1 MSADPKH
8 PHTAGDRSSPK
19 GGLFPDG
26 HRAESAGKA
35 PSTKAVA
42 PSTTTVDASTRTVEG
57 SATTKAR
64 ATIAADP
71 STKTVKGST
80 ASVEG
85 STTTVQRSA
94 RAAEGPTDDEEG
106 PDNASPGVDSVA
118 DGTVR
123 LVPQAEQLKN
133 PGFAITLDASAAH
146 LPRLGAY
153 SDCYHGITTTDY
165 SRFGRVF
172 WEMVASDIGDRWVGQ
187 QSTVE
192 STRDFGGCSNL
203 LLWENNG
210 AEVQQMRRAGATVV
224 VTGLEAWGRDG
235 VVISQMNSLSV
246 TRYGGSAFDTNVA
259 IVVPKKAELLPA
271 IWAFLSD
278 PSFAPTVRRFNQ
290 KVVVE
295 YVYFPTMPFD
305 LTHWQKVAAEKYPN
319 GLPEPQSDD
328 PTQWLFHGHPAKAE
342 PATVLQVAAAR
353 LTGYRWP
360 AELDETMRLAPE
372 ARACVDK
379 CKDLAPFADDDGV
392 VPLVP
397 MRGEPAAEGRVRDL
411 LRTAFGGE
419 WSGAKEATL
428 LAAANTDK
436 APADNLDDWL
446 KNRFFAEHCT
456 LFHNR
461 PFVWHIWDGRKK
473 DGFGVLVHYHRLAA
487 PNGEGR
493 RLLEKITHGYLGD
506 WIARQRDEMK
516 ANKAGADAR
525 LAAALDLQKKL
536 EAILAGEPPYDI
548 FIRWKPLHEQP
559 IGWEPDINDGVRMN
573 IRPFIEAGVLRD
585 KVNVKWTKD
594 RGQEP
599 QALRPKTD
607 FPWFWSGST
616 FSGDRV
622 NDVHL
627 SVAEKQKAREAK
639 GLR

>member
-1 MSADPKH
+1 MSVP
-8 PHTAGDRSSPK
+8 
-19 GGLFPDG
+19 
-26 HRAESAGKA
+26 
-35 PSTKAVA
+35 PSTRA
-42 PSTTTVDASTRTVEG
+42 VEG
-57 SATTKAR
+57 SPYDEDGPDSS
-64 ATIAADP
+64 AA
-71 STKTVKGST
+71 
-80 ASVEG
+80 AVEG
-85 STTTVQRSA
+85 T
-94 RAAEGPTDDEEG
+94 
-106 PDNASPGVDSVA
+106 A
-118 DGTVR
+118 DGSVK

-133 PGFAITLDASAAH
+133 PDARIRFIARSGEQLLSEHADSFKGMSTGDINRFIQCFWEDGHLQGGWVVYQGGAAETL
-146 LPRLGAY
+146 AY
-153 SDCYHGITTTDY
+153 S
-165 SRFGRVF
+165 GREQKLF
-172 WEMVASDIGDRWVGQ
+172 WQSGSGQMV
-187 QSTVE
+187 
-192 STRDFGGCSNL
+192 
-203 LLWENNG
+203 
-210 AEVQQMRRAGATVV
+210 QMPSCFVKGTA
-224 VTGLEAWGRDG
+224 AWGSWG
-235 VVISQMNSLSV
+235 VNVNQTTLQATLYCGDLFDENAACIIPDRPSDLAALWCAVTDATYGKHIALVDRSLKK
-246 TRYGGSAFDTNVA
+246 TNKTLV
-259 IVVPKKAELLPA
+259 
-271 IWAFLSD
+271 
-278 PSFAPTVRRFNQ
+278 
-290 KVVVE
+290 KV
-295 YVYFPTMPFD
+295 PFD
-305 LTHWQKVAAEKYPN
+305 LAHWQRVAAEKYPN

-328 PTQWLFHGHPAKAE
+328 PTQWLFHGHPANAE
-342 PATVLQVAAAR
+342 PAAILQVAVAR
-353 LTGYRWP
+353 LAGYRWP

-372 ARACVDK
+372 ARAWVDK

-411 LRTAFGGE
+411 LRATFGGE

-428 LAAANTDK
+428 LAAAN
-436 APADNLDDWL
+436 ADNLDDWL
-446 KNRFFAEHCT
+446 KSRFFAEHCS

-461 PFVWHIWDGRKK
+461 PFLWHIWDGRKK

-516 ANKAGADAR
+516 ANKPGADAR
-525 LAAALDLQKKL
+525 LAAALDLQKEL

-599 QALRPKTD
+599 QALRPKAD

-627 SVAEKQKAREAK
+627 SVAVKQKAREAK
-639 GLR
+639 GKA